1 MDRIFDWIYGF
12 GAIIGSIV
20 LIVVFMLF
28 LATIIFIL
36 YVVIIFFYVAV
47 PVILFLLAV
56 IFLAIWIYK
65 KMRGK

>member
-12 GAIIGSIV
+12 GAVIGSIV
-20 LIVVFMLF
+20 LIVVFTLF

-47 PVILFLLAV
+47 PVILFILAA
-56 IFLAIWIYK
+56 IFVAVWIYK
-65 KMRGK
+65 KIRG